1 MVLDNDSKF
10 HTSDISTIK
19 GLGPRYVHSFYKK
32 GIFTLFDLLLD
43 LPFRYLDKTKLTKIA
58 DAKIDGSYSL
68 IDAHIVKVNNMTSS
82 RSRIFKLGLQDE
94 TGYLEAVFF
103 NLPVNFTK
111 QFQVGGRYL
120 VFGCVKFNDFTSNKN
135 IVQPNMTRLNE
146 SEIIQLEDRLSPV
159 YHAVEK
165 TPQAVIKKVI
175 HSTLETMQNFPFE
188 ELLDNKHNPFKI
200 SFNEALYNAHYP
212 VAQKD
217 STSKFIL
224 QNTQSFKRL
233 CFEELVAYQLTLI
246 CLKKKN
252 ETKTAYKL
260 QVNTD
265 FINLFIKSLP
275 FSLTPDQMKVFSQ
288 IADDLSLEKPM
299 LRLLHGDVGSGKTLV
314 AVMSMLICA
323 NNQKQSVL
331 LAPTEILAKQHYN
344 TILKFTSGLNI
355 ETTLLT
361 GSLKAKQRAEALEKI
376 RSGKALIIV
385 GTHSLFQPEVEYKE
399 LVFSVID
406 EQHRFG
412 IDQRVALLKKAP
424 LGKTLHQLVMTAT
437 PIPRTLQLA
446 LFSDLDVS
454 TITTVPKGRKP
465 IKTVV
470 MSNEKKDFVISR
482 LNETLKNGNQVY
494 WVCPNIEATEDNDE
508 SVTTSFNELKNKIKG
523 YKVGL
528 LHGQMSS
535 DEKDSVMQDF
545 LDGKI
550 SVLVATSIIEVGVDV
565 PNANIIIIE
574 KANRFGLAQLHQLR
588 GRVGRGSLDS
598 SCVLLYDKEDCTDN
612 ETAVKRLQIMR
623 ETTDGFVIATEDLKL
638 RGPGDVIGQ
647 RQSGFD
653 IFKLV
658 DVRRDFE
665 LINDARSVACD
676 LIENDIE
683 KVKKLIARW
692 FKNFNL

>member
-1 MVLDNDSKF
+1 MVPDNDSKF

-58 DAKIDGSYSL
+58 DAKVDGSYSL
-68 IDAHIVKVNNMTSS
+68 IDAHIVRINNMTSS

-103 NLPVNFTK
+103 NLPINFTK
-111 QFQVGGRYL
+111 QFHVGNRYL
-120 VFGCVKFNDFTSNKN
+120 VFGSVKFNDFTSSKN
-135 IVQPNMTRLNE
+135 IIQPNMTRLNE
-146 SEIIQLEDRLSPV
+146 SEIVQLEDRLSPI

-175 HSTLETMQNFPFE
+175 LSTLQSLQSFPFE
-188 ELLDNKHNPFKI
+188 ELLDEKHNPFKLT
-200 SFNEALYNAHYP
+200 FNEALYGAHYP
-212 VAQKD
+212 IANKN
-217 STSKFIL
+217 STEKFIL
-224 QNTQSFKRL
+224 EETDSFKRL
-233 CFEELVAYQLTLI
+233 CFEELVAYQLTLF

-252 ETKTAYKL
+252 ENKKAFNL
-260 QVNTD
+260 QINQE
-265 FINLFIKSLP
+265 FINQFINSLP
-275 FSLTPDQMKVFSQ
+275 FALTPDQMKVFSQ
-288 IADDLSLEKPM
+288 IAGDLSLEKPM

-314 AVMSMLICA
+314 AIMSMLICA
-323 NNQKQSVL
+323 NNQTQSVL

-355 ETTLLT
+355 ETILLT
-361 GSLKAKQRAEALEKI
+361 GTLKAKQRALAIEKI
-376 RSGKALIIV
+376 KSGEALIIV
-385 GTHSLFQPEVEYKE
+385 GTHSVFQADVEYKD
-399 LVFSVID
+399 LVFAVID

-412 IDQRVALLKKAP
+412 IDQRIALLKKAP
-424 LGKTLHQLVMTAT
+424 PSKTLHQLVMTAT

-465 IKTVV
+465 IKTVL
-470 MSNEKKDFVISR
+470 MSNDKRDLVIAR

-494 WVCPNIEATEDNDE
+494 WVCPNIEATDEDDE
-508 SVTTSFNELKNKIKG
+508 SVVTTFNELSNKIRG
-523 YKVGL
+523 YQVGL
-528 LHGQMSS
+528 LHGQMSA
-535 DEKDSVMQDF
+535 DEKDSVMQNF
-545 LDGKI
+545 LDGNI

-588 GRVGRGSLDS
+588 GRVGRGVLES

-665 LINDARSVACD
+665 LINDARAVASD
-676 LIENDIE
+676 LIENDFE

-692 FKNFNL
+692 FKNFNF